1 VRDTATV
8 DHEFGVGRNK
18 VFPAAKARSLL
29 NPARRLVQP
38 PRRIVDALDAAPGA
52 RVFEIGCGPGYF
64 SPALAAA
71 VPLGQV
77 VLGDLQSE
85 MLVHARQR
93 LSALEHAGVVQ
104 LDATCL
110 PFADAT
116 FDAVLVVLML
126 GEVPERA
133 RCLSECRRVLRPGG
147 VALFAESR
155 RDSDFIGRAELR
167 ALVERHGFELDRFR
181 GRSWEYSARFR
192 AIPNAP
198 IRRSPRD
205 P

>member
-1 VRDTATV
+1 MSHLVPGCSRSDA
-8 DHEFGVGRNK
+8 GRAIS
-18 VFPAAKARSLL
+18 VPRSPPPSPRARSSRGTC
-29 NPARRLVQP
+29 NRRCSSTL
-38 PRRIVDALDAAPGA
+38 AG
-52 RVFEIGCGPGYF
+52 GCRGF
-64 SPALAAA
+64 
-71 VPLGQV
+71 
-77 VLGDLQSE
+77 D
-85 MLVHARQR
+85 HA
-93 LSALEHAGVVQ
+93 SAVQ
-104 LDATCL
+104 LDAAGL

-155 RDSDFIGRAELR
+155 RDSDFIGRADLR
-167 ALVERHGFELDRFR
+167 ALVEPHGFELDRYG
-181 GRSWEYSARFR
+181 GRSWEYTARFR
-192 AIPNAP
+192 AIPDVP